1 MIRFAIGV
9 IVGAVAVLV
18 LHSKM
23 SGNTEAEVNKTVGAQ
38 VDTAGTVA
46 LDGVQTGLNKANTAI
61 TDARKPGKK

>member
-9 IVGAVAVLV
+9 VVGAVAVLV
-18 LHSKM
+18 IHSKIDTK
-23 SGNTEAEVNKTVGAQ
+23 TEAEVNKTVSAQ

-61 TDARKPGKK
+61 TDARKPSKK